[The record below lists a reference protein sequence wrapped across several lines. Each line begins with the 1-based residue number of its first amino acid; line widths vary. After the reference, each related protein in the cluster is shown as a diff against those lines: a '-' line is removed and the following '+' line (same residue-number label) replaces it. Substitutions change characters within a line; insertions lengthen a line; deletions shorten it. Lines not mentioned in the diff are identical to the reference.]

1 MTNLSKNQKEVD
13 ASIKEV
19 GVSAKTASS
28 HVLTFGEMFSQAMV
42 KFPIWLATSTAIFG
56 TKAALQSTIGVIIE
70 VDTAI
75 TNLRK
80 VMSEDTNFEEMLA
93 NATSQAK
100 ELGKT
105 ITDVLAAY
113 EEFARQGYNQ
123 RDIDFLSE
131 ASLIASNV
139 GEIEAG
145 QAASI

>member
-42 KFPIWLATSTAIFG
+42 KFPIWLAASTAIFG

-105 ITDVLAAY
+105 IT
-113 EEFARQGYNQ
+113 ERIG
-123 RDIDFLSE
+123 
-131 ASLIASNV
+131 SL
-139 GEIEAG
+139 
-145 QAASI
+145 